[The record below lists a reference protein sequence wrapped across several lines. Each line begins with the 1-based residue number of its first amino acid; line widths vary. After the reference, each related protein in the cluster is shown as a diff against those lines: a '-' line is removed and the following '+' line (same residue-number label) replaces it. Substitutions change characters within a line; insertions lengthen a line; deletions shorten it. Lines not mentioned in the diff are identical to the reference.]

1 MDFIEKLNHLMERD
15 GLNKNTLSAKSGV
28 PYTTIDAFYKK
39 GYNNVKLTTLRKIAS
54 AFDVTLDYL
63 MLDNI
68 GDENYGKADGFA
80 VDYHEMQCI
89 KKYRMLDERGKKAI
103 DTLLD
108 FELSQVSAAPEPAT
122 VEMIVYTYPAAAGVP
137 LYADDD
143 YEQMEFPESSVPKG
157 ANFGIRISGDSME
170 PTIQDG
176 AIVWVRKCPE
186 LQNGQIGVFMMDDTS
201 VCKRYYKK
209 GKTVELHSDNPA
221 YEPIIIK
228 DYERFGIIGKVLE
241 YR

>member
-1 MDFIEKLNHLMERD
+1 
-15 GLNKNTLSAKSGV
+15 
-28 PYTTIDAFYKK
+28 
-39 GYNNVKLTTLRKIAS
+39 
-54 AFDVTLDYL
+54 
-63 MLDNI
+63 MLD
-68 GDENYGKADGFA
+68 
-80 VDYHEMQCI
+80 HESNRVSTQAA
-89 KKYRMLDERGKKAI
+89 MLEAQD
-103 DTLLD
+103 
-108 FELSQVSAAPEPAT
+108 SEPAT

-221 YEPIIIK
+221 YEPIVIK

>member
-1 MDFIEKLNHLMERD
+1 MELGELISEYRKQAGLTIDMLAEKSNVPK
-15 GLNKNTLSAKSGV
+15 GTLNKIINGV
-28 PYTTIDAFYKK
+28 TKDPQLET
-39 GYNNVKLTTLRKIAS
+39 VKAIAY
-54 AFDVTLDYL
+54 ALGCTLDDFDTEPTPRKL
-63 MLDNI
+63 SP
-68 GDENYGKADGFA
+68 DEYK
-80 VDYHEMQCI
+80 HI